1 MYQGGFMSNQAFRHY
16 NVDSYRQHL
25 DHHEQVKDALDFV
38 REAVGRKYLESILDD
53 ELRLLNE

>member
-1 MYQGGFMSNQAFRHY
+1 MSNQAFRHY